1 MPSWSAYGLYSASLS
16 KKKSRWNCSIGTTS
30 NTSNALYDDLINNIA
45 KSRFNRDRNTLA
57 GLGRNTVRSNRAA
70 MPSTISAVRGGA
82 ALAKGIFCCDGSN
95 AILDDEDSSD
105 TIDDTTHLL
114 LRDDDDDIIDRL
126 VCTFVRMDDGGST
139 PPTSIRSSLPMML
152 RSLCAYRRRGQ
163 VNAAAESFKQKKKS
177 KQ

>member
-45 KSRFNRDRNTLA
+45 KSRFNRDLNTLA
-57 GLGRNTVRSNRAA
+57 GFGRNIVRSNRVA

-82 ALAKGIFCCDGSN
+82 ALAKGIFCEGSN

-105 TIDDTTHLL
+105 TIDDTIHLL
-114 LRDDDDDIIDRL
+114 LRDDDEDIDRL
-126 VCTFVRMDDGGST
+126 VCTFVRTDDGGST

-152 RSLCAYRRRGQ
+152 SSLCAYRRRGQ